1 MNEKQN
7 EHFSGDSNK
16 NQQYEL
22 EVTITP
28 TNYTHNLSQENRP
41 PETLNN
47 YSQQNM
53 AANIQY
59 QQNTPKPLNNNNSIQ
74 NQQTS
79 VNNSN
84 YNNLKALFENNPQL
98 SSIIKNPSFF
108 SMIKSFQESISAS
121 QNNQNSTKPFLPTAK
136 SISQTQ
142 STQNSKNNDATTPN
156 PPVKALSQPPLSAYQ
171 ATPSLNITQGV
182 NQNISKPYTP
192 PQQVNFSANV
202 QPNYY
207 NPNCTIN
214 GYRINSNNVVE
225 YQINSSSEPSSFSY
239 CPSTQITNFEAIRRF
254 WLKNNGYDEKTPRKP
269 INKPKKKKKRFLD
282 YSSNS
287 PSPTG
292 SPSLS
297 SLSSNTDEKPKN
309 DSNSSK
315 ISKALIANLPPL
327 LSIDK
332 EPNVEI
338 LGIVQRNPIIKIAIR
353 REGSNNVEIIP
364 TAEARKSFPM
374 QLSKFYEQFI
384 TFTDYE

>member
-28 TNYTHNLSQENRP
+28 TNYSHNSSQENRP

-74 NQQTS
+74 NQHTS

-84 YNNLKALFENNPQL
+84 FNNLKALFENNPQL

-121 QNNQNSTKPFLPTAK
+121 QNNQNSTKPFLPTVK

-156 PPVKALSQPPLSAYQ
+156 PPLKAFRYLRIRQ
-171 ATPSLNITQGV
+171 TGLNWQ
-182 NQNISKPYTP
+182 
-192 PQQVNFSANV
+192 
-202 QPNYY
+202 
-207 NPNCTIN
+207 
-214 GYRINSNNVVE
+214 
-225 YQINSSSEPSSFSY
+225 
-239 CPSTQITNFEAIRRF
+239 
-254 WLKNNGYDEKTPRKP
+254 
-269 INKPKKKKKRFLD
+269 
-282 YSSNS
+282 
-287 PSPTG
+287 
-292 SPSLS
+292 
-297 SLSSNTDEKPKN
+297 
-309 DSNSSK
+309 
-315 ISKALIANLPPL
+315 
-327 LSIDK
+327 
-332 EPNVEI
+332 
-338 LGIVQRNPIIKIAIR
+338 
-353 REGSNNVEIIP
+353 GSNVLGFQIIEIYGRLI
-364 TAEARKSFPM
+364 
-374 QLSKFYEQFI
+374 
-384 TFTDYE
+384 